1 MLENGSMLLP
11 ISQAAFY
18 ESWRRNKEPGLI
30 LAHQSGE
37 FVASLLCE
45 TSRRNEMSLLFSG
58 DPFLACLQRRLAGQA
73 GPILA
78 HFWGDLS
85 GIWGTNQSWSPCC
98 TFFQIPGSFQFI
110 GNLFFN
116 RVNVKNGVVRR
127 GLLSFN
133 VLYLQHCTGQKW

>member
-1 MLENGSMLLP
+1 MLLP

-98 TFFQIPGSFQFI
+98 TFFQIPGYSWAKLEVFLNKTCNAQEELQDLKFWHLVLKI
-110 GNLFFN
+110 L
-116 RVNVKNGVVRR
+116 RR
-127 GLLSFN
+127 I
-133 VLYLQHCTGQKW
+133 K